1 MNHHLFQIIQSPSSA
16 TDVQYCQIQ
25 VIRKMKL
32 NGCVL
37 NLKKQNTLL
46 WIVHVSLSAIRVHL
60 EDLLTNCYDHFFL
73 DSTMCK
79 KRQYLLQL
87 LDGTV
92 QTTVSRGCANQKNDE
107 MVR

>member
-1 MNHHLFQIIQSPSSA
+1 MNLYLFQIIQSPLSA
-16 TDVQYCQIQ
+16 TDVQYCLIQ
-25 VIRKMKL
+25 VFRKMKL
-32 NGCVL
+32 NGCAL

-46 WIVHVSLSAIRVHL
+46 WIVHVSFNANESNNVKIHL
-60 EDLLTNCYDHFFL
+60 LNHYYNLV
-73 DSTMCK
+73 STMCK

-92 QTTVSRGCANQKNDE
+92 QTTVSRGCANQKNEE